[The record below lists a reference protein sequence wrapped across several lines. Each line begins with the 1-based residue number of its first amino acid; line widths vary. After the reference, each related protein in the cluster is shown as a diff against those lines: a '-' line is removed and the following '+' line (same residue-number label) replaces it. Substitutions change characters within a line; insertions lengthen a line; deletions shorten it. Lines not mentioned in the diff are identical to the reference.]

1 MLWKPL
7 SSRRV
12 LKTLRENPKRTI
24 FASGGLELL
33 QESSSH
39 FGCGSQM
46 AVEVRTS
53 SDGGNN
59 GCRVTSV
66 EEGEE
71 EPGFDEG
78 CQREGKIKVICQVSW
93 LNEQITRN

>member
-1 MLWKPL
+1 M
-7 SSRRV
+7 
-12 LKTLRENPKRTI
+12 RTI

-33 QESSSH
+33 QESSPYSRS
-39 FGCGSQM
+39 GSQM

-71 EPGFDEG
+71 EPGFDGG
-78 CQREGKIKVICQVSW
+78 CRKVKKKD
-93 LNEQITRN
+93 